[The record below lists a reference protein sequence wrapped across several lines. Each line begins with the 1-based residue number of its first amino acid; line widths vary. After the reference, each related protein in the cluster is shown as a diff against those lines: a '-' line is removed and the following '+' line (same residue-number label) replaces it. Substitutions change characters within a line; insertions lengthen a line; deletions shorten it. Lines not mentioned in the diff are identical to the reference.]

1 MCRIKFLADLGGL
14 LGNEQTHERKN
25 NFLQKRVMTNT
36 LSCHSFRSRDHWL
49 SEGENIHPLLSVL
62 DIPNC
67 ASSVHKCP
75 CIKQLGLQRK
85 VDEVRLVDIFKA
97 EGTL

>member
-1 MCRIKFLADLGGL
+1 MGIKRLM
-14 LGNEQTHERKN
+14 TVK
-25 NFLQKRVMTNT
+25 NFLQKSGMTNT
-36 LSCHSFRSRDHWL
+36 LYCHSFRSRELKL
-49 SEGENIHPLLSVL
+49 SEGENIYPLLSVL

-97 EGTL
+97 EGMVCVVK